1 VEQLG
6 KGYYCAEMVANG
18 IMMFCCQVIPCFIFI
33 GLACAFQGVTPP
45 PMTVSVALFP
55 FWFCFSV
62 GTLCCACMCLC
73 GFCVS
78 PETVDSAVNDAQE
91 KAIATSTGMMEEAA
105 SGGMEDLMKGIVGG
119 GADGGGGVM
128 EQMANLDVENM
139 TEDQQL
145 ALASGDFVGAG
156 LTVNPMQA
164 AMMKTMMAQA
174 MKEKGVDSKD
184 PAAVKAFMEEQKR
197 NGGGGMDMA

>member
-1 VEQLG
+1 
-6 KGYYCAEMVANG
+6 
-18 IMMFCCQVIPCFIFI
+18 
-33 GLACAFQGVTPP
+33 
-45 PMTVSVALFP
+45 
-55 FWFCFSV
+55 
-62 GTLCCACMCLC
+62 
-73 GFCVS
+73 VS

-91 KAIATSTGMMEEAA
+91 KVIATSTGMMEEAA

-119 GADGGGGVM
+119 EDGEGGVM

-145 ALASGDFVGAG
+145 ALASGDFAGAG

-184 PAAVKAFMEEQKR
+184 PAAVKAFMEEQKQ